1 MICPTVSAPMGPIGP
16 IGPMAPPVC
25 GPYCSI

>member
-16 IGPMAPPVC
+16 IGPLSPPVC
-25 GPYCSI
+25 GPYCSF